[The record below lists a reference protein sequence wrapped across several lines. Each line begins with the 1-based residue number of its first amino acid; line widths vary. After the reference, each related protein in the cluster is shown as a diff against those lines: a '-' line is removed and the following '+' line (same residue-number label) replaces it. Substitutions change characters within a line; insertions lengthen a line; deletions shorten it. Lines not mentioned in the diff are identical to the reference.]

1 MFSFKYHFSC
11 KIKHLS
17 SVEQYPQS
25 NPYSD
30 LPSSITL
37 WYLENIMELHN
48 FLWVLRQLLFLT
60 DSNFPRFWVVVNR
73 EHRYVNRVCTMVQQ
87 LLIIFFMYEFVPDRV
102 ISSLFGY
109 ILTMLI
115 LIVLLGPF
123 RSTNFD
129 DELILHRSSSS
140 YRFTLNIKLDYEF
153 VSYPW
158 FQ

>member
-1 MFSFKYHFSC
+1 M
-11 KIKHLS
+11 HLS
-17 SVEQYPQS
+17 NLYF
-25 NPYSD
+25 D

-140 YRFTLNIKLDYEF
+140 YRFTLNIKLDSEF
-153 VSYPW
+153 VLNPW
-158 FQ
+158 SQ